1 MKQPELGKKIAIL
14 RTKKGL
20 TQEELVNKCNINVR
34 TIQRIETGE
43 VTPRNS
49 TIKIIFEALDYSPT
63 AERNKRNENYFNNFS
78 KHIDINTIYE
88 QHIKIHYQKI
98 KTMDKQPS
106 FFKNFFLAA
115 GVIWFLCSLSILL
128 FGLNFQRREIIIM
141 LVIPLTYAIL
151 RKFEEKK
158 NNSQAIPQ
166 KSKKKS
172 IPKDD

>member
-14 RTKKGL
+14 RSEKGL
-20 TQEELVNKCNINVR
+20 TQEELVNKCNLNVR

-63 AERNKRNENYFNNFS
+63 AERNKRNENYINNFS

-88 QHIKIHYQKI
+88 QHIKIHYKKI

-115 GVIWFLCSLSILL
+115 GVIWVFFAITVLL
-128 FGLNFQRREIIIM
+128 FRLSFHSIEIIIT
-141 LVIPLTYAIL
+141 LVIPLAYAIL

-158 NNSQAIPQ
+158 NNSQATPQ

-172 IPKDD
+172 IPNDD

>member
-14 RTKKGL
+14 RSEKGL
-20 TQEELVNKCNINVR
+20 TQEELVNKCNLNVR

-63 AERNKRNENYFNNFS
+63 AERNKRNENYINNFS

-115 GVIWFLCSLSILL
+115 GVIWVFFAITVLL
-128 FGLNFQRREIIIM
+128 FRLSFQSIEIIIT
-141 LVIPLTYAIL
+141 LVIPLAYAIL

-158 NNSQAIPQ
+158 NNSQATPQ

-172 IPKDD
+172 IPNDD